1 MEVSYSIQYFSSKE
15 YIFDL
20 FRNFSLQVLHLN
32 KKINNKIFFIYK
44 QVLLATSNIIYIS
57 PICLYYFSKL
67 TIVNCNLL

>member
-15 YIFDL
+15 YIFDI

-44 QVLLATSNIIYIS
+44 QVLLTTSNIIYIH
-57 PICLYYFSKL
+57 FSFLQLDYHKYKKL
-67 TIVNCNLL
+67 K